1 MKILSVS
8 FASVLLALVTAAG
21 CGVAQE
27 EHDRVLAR
35 NKALQT
41 MVNNLE
47 KLTADQEQRQ
57 KALEIELQKI
67 RDNMSGALAAQRAEL
82 QSKLEELS
90 KTKAALEELEKMR
103 KELEA
108 ARELDA
114 KLRDSFKAM
123 ISAGQLEV
131 VNIGGRL
138 VIKMAAKILFPTGK
152 ASLTPKG
159 TKALVQVAG
168 ILKGID
174 RHFQVAGHTDN
185 VPGRKRNYDNWAL
198 SADRAAGVVRLLA
211 KEGVP
216 GKNLSAAGYS
226 HFQPVMSNKTEAG
239 KTLNRRIEI
248 TLMPVVPPQ
257 AQD

>member
-8 FASVLLALVTAAG
+8 LMTVLLAVVLSSG

-27 EHDRVLAR
+27 EHDRTLAR

-57 KALEIELQKI
+57 KALEVEIQKI
-67 RDNMSGALAAQRAEL
+67 RDGMASALAAQKADLQNKLDEL
-82 QSKLEELS
+82 A

-114 KLRDSFKAM
+114 KLRDSLKAM

-131 VNIGGRL
+131 VNVGGRL

-152 ASLTPKG
+152 ATLTPVG
-159 TKALVQVAG
+159 TKALAQVAG
-168 ILKGID
+168 ILKDLD
-174 RHFQVAGHTDN
+174 RHFQVAGHTDD
-185 VPGRKRNYDNWAL
+185 VPGRNRRYDNWAL

-216 GKNLSAAGYS
+216 GKNLSAAGFS
-226 HFQPVMSNKTEAG
+226 HFQPVASNRTANG
-239 KTLNRRIEI
+239 KALNRRIEI
-248 TLMPVVPPQ
+248 TLMPVVP
-257 AQD
+257 AQVQE